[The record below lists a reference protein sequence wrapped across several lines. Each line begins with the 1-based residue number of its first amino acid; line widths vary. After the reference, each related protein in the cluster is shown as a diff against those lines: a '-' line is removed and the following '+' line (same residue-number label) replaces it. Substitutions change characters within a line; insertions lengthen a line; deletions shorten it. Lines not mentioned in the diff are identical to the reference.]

1 MRRII
6 LGLFAAMLVSSVG
19 CVTINV
25 YFPAAAAEKAAEKFI
40 GEVINDRAGDS
51 ATETPAQEPP
61 ADESGGGAAML
72 LNLLIPAA
80 HAAEPMDI
88 TISTPQIK
96 ALRARMQ
103 QRFESSLRAWLDAGA
118 IGFSNDGMVELREA
132 SAVPLSQRNAVRQT
146 IEAEN
151 QDRADVYRLI
161 AEANGHPEWEA
172 KIRATFA
179 KEWIQQAHSGWY
191 YQDSSGAWK
200 RK

>member
-1 MRRII
+1 MRKI
-6 LGLFAAMLVSSVG
+6 LVGLCTAMLVGSAG

-40 GEVINDRAGDS
+40 GEVINDRSDAP
-51 ATETPAQEPP
+51 TPSTQEPEASDP
-61 ADESGGGAAML
+61 GDDGAML
-72 LNLLIPAA
+72 LDLLIPAA

-103 QRFESSLRAWLDAGA
+103 QRFQSSLRALLDSGA
-118 IGFSNDGMVELREA
+118 IGFSNDGMVTLRDA
-132 SAVPLSQRNAVRQT
+132 SLVALAQRNAVQQT
-146 IEAEN
+146 IAAEN
-151 QDRADVYRLI
+151 QDRAEVYRLI

-179 KEWIQQAHSGWY
+179 KEWIEQAHNGWY
-191 YQDSSGAWK
+191 YQDASGTWQ